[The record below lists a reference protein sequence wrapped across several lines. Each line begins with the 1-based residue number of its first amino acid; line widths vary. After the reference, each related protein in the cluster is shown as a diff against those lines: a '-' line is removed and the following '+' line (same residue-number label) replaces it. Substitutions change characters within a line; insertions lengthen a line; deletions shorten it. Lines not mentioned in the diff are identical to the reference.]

1 MKNTVIW
8 DMDGTIL
15 NTLEDLKDSVNY
27 AVVSHGFKP
36 YNLQEI
42 KAMLGNGIKVLMELA
57 VPEGLNNPKF
67 DDCFKTF
74 QEYYQLHMND
84 KTRPYDGI
92 PEVMEQLNRKGWK
105 QAIVSNKIDSA
116 VQKLAGTYY
125 PFVDLALGEKDGLKR
140 KPHPDMVLA
149 ALKKL
154 GVTTDEAVYVGD
166 SEVDLA
172 TAKNSGLD
180 CISVAWGFRE
190 IQKLKTIGAKNIV
203 ETPKQ
208 LLKVLDKMQQP
219 KN

>member
-1 MKNTVIW
+1 
-8 DMDGTIL
+8 MDGTIL

-105 QAIVSNKIDSA
+105 QAIVSNKIDSV

-190 IQKLKTIGAKNIV
+190 IQKLKTVGAKNIV